1 MRRLPLILIV
11 LIGVMTPLGATLLY
25 YFAPPQTNVA
35 QGEVLPPQTVPE
47 QWGLNAG
54 KWTLLYASGEEACP
68 PACQKRLCQ
77 MRQLRLMLPGHYFRL
92 QRAWLRPDGAD
103 KTPLIETSIDCGEA
117 RAAEYA
123 ADAPAANVSEGVL
136 SVRGDMTDLPSPT
149 PPHRRA
155 DYLYLID
162 PDGVIAMRFSP
173 ALDAYAIRKDL
184 AKLLKIAKGRRR
196 EGVN

>member
-1 MRRLPLILIV
+1 MRRLPLILII
-11 LIGVMTPLGATLLY
+11 LIGVMTPVAATMLY
-25 YFAPPQTNVA
+25 YLAPPKTNTA
-35 QGEVLPPQTVPE
+35 QGEVLPPQSAPK
-47 QWGLNAG
+47 QWGLDAG
-54 KWTLLYASGEEACP
+54 KWTLLYASNESACS

-92 QRAWLRPDGAD
+92 QRAWLRPDGTD
-103 KTPLIETSIDCGEA
+103 KTPLIETSADCGEI

-123 ADAPAANVSEGVL
+123 ADAPEVNVSEGVL
-136 SVRGDMTDLPSPT
+136 SLHGDMTDLPSPNS
-149 PPHRRA
+149 PHQRA

-173 ALDAYAIRKDL
+173 ALDAYAVRKDL
-184 AKLLKIAKGRRR
+184 AKLLKISKGRRQ